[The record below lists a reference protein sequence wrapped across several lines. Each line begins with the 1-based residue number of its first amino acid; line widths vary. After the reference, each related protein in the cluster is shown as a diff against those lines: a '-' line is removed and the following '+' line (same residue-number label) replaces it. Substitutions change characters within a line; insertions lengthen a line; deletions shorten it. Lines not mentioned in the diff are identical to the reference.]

1 MRRPMKEHCLLEEE
15 LKDLLSTLENGD
27 EDAGS
32 DEVKKRIRTIKNRL
46 AAKRSRE
53 QARSRV
59 DELERGYS
67 LLVARN
73 EALARRLAQVEME
86 NVALRRGMSSSPN
99 SHTSSSKSTG
109 NGQEENNIKH
119 RVGDSAV
126 VPTPPQLGAVLL
138 FLSSLSAASPPLPP
152 HASMAAPRP
161 LEAHL
166 RTKPARRPPAARR
179 SSRALRRAGLL
190 ACIAHSSHNIPRPPA
205 RRRRT

>member
-15 LKDLLSTLENGD
+15 LKELLSGLENG
-27 EDAGS
+27 EEEGGS

-86 NVALRRGMSSSPN
+86 NVALRRDLSSSPN
-99 SHTSSSKSTG
+99 SHTSSTKSTG

-126 VPTPPQLGAVLL
+126 VPVPPQLGAVLL
-138 FLSSLSAASPPLPP
+138 FLTSLSAASPPLPP
-152 HASMAAPRP
+152 HPSTAAPLP
-161 LEAHL
+161 LEACL
-166 RTKPARRPPAARR
+166 RKSPVRLPLAARR
-179 SSRALRRAGLL
+179 SSLALRRAGLL
-190 ACIAHSSHNIPRPPA
+190 ACIAHSSRRIPRPPA
-205 RRRRT
+205 RRRR